1 MDTCLQLPTSVAD
14 ELNSD
19 TIWDTLYPLLLPLV
33 KRWVYASNVISWT
46 GQETDIAW
54 DIVLTTIKR
63 TYEYALNAQRAE
75 IAIASLERLSI
86 VIAKNCFLDLRR
98 KDSRLLHFDRDNY
111 LKAEQSI
118 SDNEVDQSEAVLEKV
133 YEEWLF
139 AELAKHIAS
148 FPPKTRTALLIDLA
162 SRMAFDEV
170 NPNPTPLQRAFLEVG
185 IQLQDYQSLLP
196 KDPIARTRH
205 SSLVSLAYKRIAML
219 VRVRQFAEV
228 TPILSGS

>member
-1 MDTCLQLPTSVAD
+1 MDTCLELPASITGV
-14 ELNSD
+14 LNSD
-19 TIWDTLYPLLLPLV
+19 IIWDTLYPLLLRLV
-33 KRWVYASNVISWT
+33 KRWVYASNIISWI

-63 TYEYALNAQRAE
+63 TYEYALKAERAG
-75 IAIASLERLSI
+75 IAIASLERFSI

-111 LKAEQSI
+111 LKAEQSL

-148 FPPKTRTALLIDLA
+148 FPPKMRTALLVDLA

-170 NPNPTPLQRAFLEVG
+170 NSNPTPLQRAFLEVG
-185 IQLQDYQSLLP
+185 IQLQDFQRLLP
-196 KDPIARTRH
+196 TDPAAKARYA
-205 SSLVSLAYKRIAML
+205 SLVSLGYKRIAKS
-219 VRVRQFAEV
+219 
-228 TPILSGS
+228 ICIH